1 MAFLPVILW
10 SDVLIWLLF
19 ATAAIFGWLS
29 VRNPLW
35 RTAWQR
41 VGRSRAGMASATV
54 LVVFVGVGLLDSI
67 HYRPR
72 LEEAAASAASGTSRQ
87 PPAYAVEVLSVLDAI
102 LTPLRTRNEKTY
114 SEPLATRAYAK
125 ESIESRGAD
134 GQLQQS
140 RDYPRLKHGGA
151 HLGTDETQRDA
162 DIGQRLL
169 RALALATLL
178 WWALAAATAAGLAR
192 AESCTHEEAWRR
204 IWHNES
210 DFAWNAVLATIGVL
224 LLVVLPLA
232 ALSFNYHVFGTDKVG
247 QDVFYQV
254 LKSVRTALVIGLVTT
269 LVTLPLAIFLG
280 VLAGYFRGWVDD
292 LIQYLYT
299 TLSSIP
305 GVLLIAA
312 AVLMMQVLID
322 NHPQWFAT
330 AAERAD
336 LRLLALCFIL
346 GVTSWTGLCRLL
358 RGETLKLRELEY
370 IQAAQA
376 FGVADLRIIGRH
388 ILPNLMHIVIIAL
401 VMDFSSLVLAEAV
414 LSYVGIGVDPTMISF
429 GTMINNARMEL
440 AREPM
445 VWWSL
450 AAAFV
455 FMFTLVLAANLLA
468 DAVRDAFDPRIAGSA

>member
-1 MAFLPVILW
+1 ML
-10 SDVLIWLLF
+10 
-19 ATAAIFGWLS
+19 
-29 VRNPLW
+29 
-35 RTAWQR
+35 
-41 VGRSRAGMASATV
+41 
-54 LVVFVGVGLLDSI
+54 
-67 HYRPR
+67 
-72 LEEAAASAASGTSRQ
+72 
-87 PPAYAVEVLSVLDAI
+87 AV
-102 LTPLRTRNEKTY
+102 
-114 SEPLATRAYAK
+114 
-125 ESIESRGAD
+125 
-134 GQLQQS
+134 
-140 RDYPRLKHGGA
+140 H
-151 HLGTDETQRDA
+151 
-162 DIGQRLL
+162 
-169 RALALATLL
+169 
-178 WWALAAATAAGLAR
+178 
-192 AESCTHEEAWRR
+192 
-204 IWHNES
+204 
-210 DFAWNAVLATIGVL
+210 
-224 LLVVLPLA
+224 
-232 ALSFNYHVFGTDKVG
+232 YHVFGTDKVG
-247 QDVFYQV
+247 QDVLYQV

-269 LVTLPLAIFLG
+269 LVTLPLSIFLG

-455 FMFTLVLAANLLA
+455 FMFALVLAANLLA
-468 DAVRDAFDPRIAGSA
+468 DAVRDAFDQIGRASCRERV

>member
-1 MAFLPVILW
+1 MPFLPVILW
-10 SDVLIWLLF
+10 SDVLIWLLLL
-19 ATAAIFGWLS
+19 AALLFGWLS
-29 VRNPLW
+29 ARNPLW
-35 RTAWQR
+35 RSAWQR
-41 VGRSRAGMASATV
+41 VGRSRAGMASAT
-54 LVVFVGVGLLDSI
+54 LLLAFASVGLLDSL

-72 LEEAAASAASGTSRQ
+72 LAADGGQPAAGQ
-87 PPAYAVEVLSVLDAI
+87 PAVYAVEVLSLLDAL

-114 SEPLATRAYAK
+114 SEPLATRAHAR
-125 ESIESRGAD
+125 ETIEVRGSD
-134 GQLQQS
+134 GRLQQV
-140 RDYPRLKHGGA
+140 RDHPRLRHGGA
-151 HLGTDETQRDA
+151 HLGADEGRRDA
-162 DIGQRLL
+162 DVAGRVL
-169 RALALATLL
+169 RAL
-178 WWALAAATAAGLAR
+178 GLALLAWATTVLAVCGGVVR
-192 AESCTHEEAWRR
+192 ARRCAWRVAWRR
-204 IWHNES
+204 VWRSEG
-210 DFAWNAVLATIGVL
+210 DFAWNAILATLAVL
-224 LLVVLPLA
+224 SLLAMPVALLA
-232 ALSFNYHVFGTDKVG
+232 AEYHVFGTDKVG
-247 QDVFYQV
+247 QDVLYQV

-269 LVTLPLAIFLG
+269 LVMLPLSVLLG

-322 NHPQWFAT
+322 THPQWFAT

-376 FGVADLRIIGRH
+376 FGVSSLRIIGRH

-429 GTMINNARMEL
+429 GTMINNARLEL
-440 AREPM
+440 AREPL

-450 AAAFV
+450 SAAFL
-455 FMFTLVLAANLLA
+455 FMFSLVLAANLFA
-468 DAVRDAFDPRIAGSA
+468 DAVRDAFDPRLAGSQ